1 MGLRTEDITALN
13 EDMLSKYQII
23 EDLQADVSRWEEQ
36 AVITA
41 ESVEAEK
48 TLNASLKIQEWIVL
62 NKCRIH
68 RERRQKKNHFP
79 LAVTVI

>member
-36 AVITA
+36 AVTTA
-41 ESVEAEK
+41 ENLEAEK
-48 TLNASLKIQEWIVL
+48 TLNASLKLQEWIVL

-68 RERRQKKNHFP
+68 RDRRQRKHIFR
-79 LAVTVI
+79 